1 MNDSASHSLADTLS
15 RAFAGLDAQG
25 RVGAELAAELRR
37 RVRELPREFRTSAG
51 YVPEQSLGPFESLS
65 ASARQGLIEAIASD
79 DRWSVRGREL
89 PGHAQLLLLLWT
101 LRATVRDRIGV
112 GSKLARAVN
121 EALSILSYA
130 ARRGPADLLRAG
142 YHRQLGWQG
151 RMRPRPSIPAI
162 LGLAGI
168 EPKDLAVCYARGIPQ
183 LPRYRG
189 FWRDPTRH
197 IAVGSLIGGSDRPC
211 TKATPS

>member
-1 MNDSASHSLADTLS
+1 M
-15 RAFAGLDAQG
+15 
-25 RVGAELAAELRR
+25 
-37 RVRELPREFRTSAG
+37 
-51 YVPEQSLGPFESLS
+51 GPFESLS

-101 LRATVRDRIGV
+101 LRAAVRDRIGV

-151 RMRPRPSIPAI
+151 GMRPRPSIPAI

-197 IAVGSLIGGSDRPC
+197 IAVGSLIGVDLLPREDDYLVIECNMDAELRPERSALYGKRPPRRQPARPGSAWRVS
-211 TKATPS
+211 PSRVRQQRQRRL